1 MNEEDWIND
10 QNEEHFVQTGSDFT
24 PEQRQIMHEIYVKY
38 ADKDGFVDWEDHTM
52 NDSAWYI
59 YMDKIIGIERDVN
72 DLEDDGKFAVQD
84 WS

>member
-1 MNEEDWIND
+1 MNVEDWIND

-24 PEQRQIMHEIYVKY
+24 PEQRQIMREIYVKY
-38 ADKDGFVDWEDHTM
+38 ADKDGFVDWEDHTLG
-52 NDSAWYI
+52 NSAWYR
-59 YMDKIIGIERDVN
+59 YMNEIIGLESTN